1 MRQAMRFIQV
11 IFVVSLLG
19 LAVGG
24 CTAIRGAT
32 SGAPGNAWYVKAST
46 FSGKIKDV
54 HYCPPEGSDCYKA
67 KFVDTKEL
75 ALMSKNPANHSK
87 E

>member
-1 MRQAMRFIQV
+1 M
-11 IFVVSLLG
+11 VVLSFLG
-19 LAVGG
+19 LALSG

-54 HYCPPEGSDCYKA
+54 HYCPPEGSYCYEA
-67 KFVDTKEL
+67 EFVDRKEL
-75 ALMSKNPANHSK
+75 AATAQAAASSAN